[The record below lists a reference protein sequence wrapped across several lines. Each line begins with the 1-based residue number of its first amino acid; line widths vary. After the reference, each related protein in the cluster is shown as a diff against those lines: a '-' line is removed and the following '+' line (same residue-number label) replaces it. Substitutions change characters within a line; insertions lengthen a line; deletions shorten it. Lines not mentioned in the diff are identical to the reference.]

1 MCYHNIS
8 LNMQE
13 EDEEDESDALVN
25 QVLDEIGIEMN
36 AVRQFST
43 DCERHVHKNKCS
55 FFSHRLA
62 LQHRGT
68 RWEHSRSRR
77 RRPSRLRP
85 WGLAEA
91 EAEGGAGAGEAASTM
106 TCRPAWTTSA
116 RPSQCPH
123 SSYFLDSTKTL

>member
-36 AVRQFST
+36 AVRLFST
-43 DCERHVHKNKCS
+43 DCKRLVHKNKQENKCY

-68 RWEHSRSRR
+68 RWEHSKSRR
-77 RRPSRLRP
+77 RRPSRPRP
-85 WGLAEA
+85 WGLAA
-91 EAEGGAGAGEAASTM
+91 AAAEGGRGRG
-106 TCRPAWTTSA
+106 R
-116 RPSQCPH
+116 RH
-123 SSYFLDSTKTL
+123 